1 MKAKYALRALAELAR
16 REDRLSAREL
26 AGRSRVP
33 VKFLEAILVDLRE
46 GGLVDS
52 TRGQRGGHR
61 LARPAERIMVGD
73 VIRCID
79 GPLAPVR
86 CASVTAYA
94 PCRDCPD
101 PGQCAL
107 RDLMRSARD
116 ALASVL
122 DTCSL
127 DTYARADRAHPGSLP
142 VEALA

>member
-1 MKAKYALRALAELAR
+1 MKAKYALRALAELSR
-16 REDRLSAREL
+16 DEERVSARAL
-26 AGRSRVP
+26 AERSRVP
-33 VKFLEAILVDLRE
+33 VKFLEAILVDLRS
-46 GGLVDS
+46 GGFVES
-52 TRGQRGGHR
+52 SRGQHGGHR
-61 LARPAERIMVGD
+61 LARPADAVMVGD

-101 PGQCAL
+101 PGRCAL

-122 DTCSL
+122 DGCSL
-127 DTYARADRAHPGSLP
+127 ATYARADRSNGAFAAPETLP
-142 VEALA
+142 